1 MTIFFQDQETEDVI
15 YQTNPEDSPIV
26 PNIGETVRIW
36 DKWYEV
42 VERTF
47 YYVHLIRSEDNSCTI
62 WIKELKDNE

>member
-15 YQTNPEDSPIV
+15 YQTNTEDSPIV
-26 PNIGETVRIW
+26 PNMSETVRIW

-47 YYVHLIRSEDNSCTI
+47 YYVHLRRSEDSSCTI
-62 WIKELKDNE
+62 WIKELKDYE